1 MTETTLTE
9 LLGYQLVQVCKA
21 HRNKAESLL
30 SEIGLHAGQEVILHH
45 LWHEDGQTQSNLVD
59 ELCVQPA
66 TVTKSLDRLESAGLV
81 RRRADA
87 EDRRVSRVYLTDAG
101 RSLHRQIENIWLEV
115 EAASFGVLTAE
126 EQETIRR
133 LLQKVLKNLKQ

>member
-1 MTETTLTE
+1 MAKRTLTE
-9 LLGYQLVQVCKA
+9 ALSYQLVQVCKA

-66 TVTKSLDRLESAGLV
+66 TITKSLDRLESAGFV
-81 RRRADA
+81 QRRTDAD
-87 EDRRVSRVYLTDAG
+87 DRRVSRVYLTDTG
-101 RSLHRQIENIWLEV
+101 RSLHRQIEDIWLEV
-115 EAASFGVLTAE
+115 EAASFGALTAE

-133 LLQKVLKNLKQ
+133 LLQKVLEKLKQ